1 MPHSLNHLLMNLLS
15 SSLLPQF
22 LINFV
27 LVHDT
32 FVDDFMTIAGGT
44 VLLPQR
50 HDVHVLLKRYFDTR
64 QVQHKVSKLTTRFLL
79 FVFFIRKIFVR
90 K

>member
-22 LINFV
+22 LMNFV

-44 VLLPQR
+44 VLPLR
-50 HDVHVLLKRYFDTR
+50 RCSCSFKEIFRYP
-64 QVQHKVSKLTTRFLL
+64 SSTT
-79 FVFFIRKIFVR
+79 
-90 K
+90 